1 MQNFAYE
8 TASHTQTVDSDERP
22 QMVNRLYRYAL
33 PFGNYVTL
41 TWETIPKGF
50 PAFLYRKVGAWEQ
63 GYYIVKRWKN
73 HHLTPRPK
81 Q

>member
-33 PFGNYVTL
+33 AI
-41 TWETIPKGF
+41 W
-50 PAFLYRKVGAWEQ
+50 
-63 GYYIVKRWKN
+63 
-73 HHLTPRPK
+73 
-81 Q
+81 